1 MKESERQL
9 NSLLCFD
16 MPMFGSKDMPIV
28 DMPVW
33 EVDKEAV
40 LQSIQQLQWKKS
52 GGNTTLHYIYKNLW
66 SYYVMGLL
74 LLGSICRSKG
84 FPCNNFCSS

>member
-16 MPMFGSKDMPIV
+16 MVMFSTKDMPTV

-33 EVDKEAV
+33 EIDKEGT

-52 GGNTTLHYIYKNLW
+52 GGN
-66 SYYVMGLL
+66 
-74 LLGSICRSKG
+74 
-84 FPCNNFCSS
+84 

>member
-1 MKESERQL
+1 
-9 NSLLCFD
+9 
-16 MPMFGSKDMPIV
+16 MFGSKDMPIV

-74 LLGSICRSKG
+74 SLGSICRSNG

>member
-33 EVDKEAV
+33 EIDKEAV
-40 LQSIQQLQWKKS
+40 LQSVQQLQWKKS
-52 GGNTTLHYIYKNLW
+52 GGN
-66 SYYVMGLL
+66 
-74 LLGSICRSKG
+74 
-84 FPCNNFCSS
+84 